1 MKNLGERCV
10 SMFRLLAYCM
20 TKLESV
26 TYAMAL
32 LCYVIVLLRRDKLE
46 LPGFDETSHV
56 RENHSILAWSCWAE
70 EMKQVFEQTSSKLH
84 IDSTEEMKK
93 TGVKRDELQ

>member
-1 MKNLGERCV
+1 
-10 SMFRLLAYCM
+10 MFRHLADCM

-32 LCYVIVLLRRDKLE
+32 LWYVIVLLRRDKLE
-46 LPGFDETSHV
+46 LPGFDETSQV

-70 EMKQVFEQTSSKLH
+70 DTKQVFEQTSSKLH
-84 IDSTEEMKK
+84 IDSTEEIKE
-93 TGVKRDELQ
+93 TDVNGDESQ